1 MHKVLRA
8 SINICGSN
16 IEEKSHNKAFRKEKK
31 RREEKKTAI
40 KPKHQTKKREEK
52 SFFVF
57 VFKNKIFEFYGN
69 PSSPNKLYPTILPL
83 TRF

>member
-1 MHKVLRA
+1 MYMHKVLRA

-16 IEEKSHNKAFRKEKK
+16 HRRKITQPKRLEKNSD
-31 RREEKKTAI
+31 KTETSS
-40 KPKHQTKKREEK
+40 KQKKREEK
-52 SFFVF
+52 LFFFVF

-69 PSSPNKLYPTILPL
+69 PSSPNKLYPAILPF